1 MGVDFLER
9 AKKAF
14 RRSWDRERVALAT
27 PDLLRREP
35 GCAGVSV
42 AGDIVE
48 GVEVTPGDRLTVE
61 LAPRGLI
68 ARRGLTEVVRMPQA
82 PPDVVEAVRQ
92 AHGAAPGTVGQ
103 VHEPAGVA
111 EITIC

>member
-9 AKKAF
+9 AKKTF

-42 AGDIVE
+42 AGDIVPGAE
-48 GVEVTPGDRLTVE
+48 VEVGDKLTVE

-68 ARRGLTEVVRMPQA
+68 ARRGLSEVIRMPDA
-82 PPDVVEAVRQ
+82 PPDVVDAVRQ
-92 AHGAAPGTVGQ
+92 AFSAAVGTVEQ

-111 EITIC
+111 EISIC

>member
-9 AKKAF
+9 AKKTF
-14 RRSWDRERVALAT
+14 KRSWDRERVALAT

-35 GCAGVSV
+35 GCAGVTV
-42 AGDIVE
+42 AGDIAP
-48 GVEVTPGDRLTVE
+48 GAEVGPGEKLTVE

-68 ARRGLTEVVRMPQA
+68 ARRGLTEIIRMPDA
-82 PPDVVEAVRQ
+82 PPQVVEAVRQ
-92 AHGAAPGTVGQ
+92 ACGVAVGTVEQ

-111 EITIC
+111 EISIC

>member
-9 AKKAF
+9 AKKTF
-14 RRSWDRERVALAT
+14 KRSWDRERVALAT

-35 GCAGVSV
+35 GCAGVSI
-42 AGDIVE
+42 AGDIVPGAE
-48 GVEVTPGDRLTVE
+48 VEPGEKLTVE

-68 ARRGLTEVVRMPQA
+68 ARRGLTEVVRMPDAA
-82 PPDVVEAVRQ
+82 PEIVEAVRQ
-92 AHGAAPGTVGQ
+92 GCGVAVGTVEQ

-111 EITIC
+111 EISIC

>member
-9 AKKAF
+9 TKKTF
-14 RRSWDRERVALAT
+14 KRGWDRAAVALAT

-42 AGDIVE
+42 AGDIVQ
-48 GVEVTPGDRLTVE
+48 GVEVEVGEKLTVD
-61 LAPRGLI
+61 LAPRGLV

-82 PPDVVEAVRQ
+82 PPEVVEAVRQ
-92 AHGAAPGTVGQ
+92 ACGVAVGTIEQ

-111 EITIC
+111 EISIC

>member
-9 AKKAF
+9 TKKTF
-14 RRSWDRERVALAT
+14 KRSWDRERVALAT

-48 GVEVTPGDRLTVE
+48 GAEVETGEKLTVE
-61 LAPRGLI
+61 LAARGLI
-68 ARRGLTEVVRMPQA
+68 ARRGLTEIIRIPDAA
-82 PPDVVEAVRQ
+82 PEIVEAVRQ
-92 AHGAAPGTVGQ
+92 ACGVAVGTVEQ

-111 EITIC
+111 EISIC

>member
-1 MGVDFLER
+1 MGVDFLDR

-14 RRSWDRERVALAT
+14 RHSWDRERVALAT

-42 AGDIVE
+42 AGDIVD
-48 GVEVTPGDRLTVE
+48 GAQLSPGDKLTVE
-61 LAPRGLI
+61 LASRGLI
-68 ARRGLTEVVRMPQA
+68 ARRGLAEVVRMPQV
-82 PPDVVEAVRQ
+82 PPEVIEAVRQ
-92 AHGAAPGTVGQ
+92 GHGAVGTVEQ

-111 EITIC
+111 EISLC

>member
-9 AKKAF
+9 TKKTF
-14 RRSWDRERVALAT
+14 KRSWDRERVALAT

-48 GVEVTPGDRLTVE
+48 GAEVEVGDRLTVE
-61 LAPRGLI
+61 LALRGLI
-68 ARRGLTEVVRMPQA
+68 ARRGLTDVVRMPDA
-82 PPDVVEAVRQ
+82 PPEVIEAVRQ
-92 AHGAAPGTVGQ
+92 AYGAAVGTVEQ

-111 EITIC
+111 EISLC

>member
-9 AKKAF
+9 AKKTF
-14 RRSWDRERVALAT
+14 RRSWDRAAVALAT
-27 PDLLRREP
+27 PDLLRRVP

-48 GVEVTPGDRLTVE
+48 GVEVEPGEKLTVE
-61 LAPRGLI
+61 LAARGLI
-68 ARRGLTEVVRMPQA
+68 ARRGLTEVVRMPKA
-82 PPDVVEAVRQ
+82 PPEVIEAVRQ
-92 AHGAAPGTVGQ
+92 GHGAVGTVEQ

-111 EITIC
+111 EISLC